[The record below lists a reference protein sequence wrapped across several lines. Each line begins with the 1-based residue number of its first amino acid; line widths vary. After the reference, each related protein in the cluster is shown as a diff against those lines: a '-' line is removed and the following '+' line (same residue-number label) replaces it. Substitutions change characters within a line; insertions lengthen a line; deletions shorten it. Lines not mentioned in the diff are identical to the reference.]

1 MKKRNLFIA
10 IIISIFLT
18 ACSSTKVNTDQAN
31 SKSADTAF
39 LNLLTTVKIEM
50 VQSPAPTTKGK
61 MFSKQFIVSVKNSQ
75 TSEPM
80 QNFSL
85 TISYPV
91 SADENKTENVRTN
104 SDGTYIFDAP
114 VCNFAVNGKFLAYA
128 NPNSKKQNLIDAAV
142 QSGASADFFVRSDI
156 PEKGAILFIYE
167 YDEKNKPARNF
178 YNLISEFQK
187 YGCKKVGNAPVND
200 ESDIGKSIESL
211 YKRNKEIVNDEFGY
225 FIGGTVKYVKPIEK
239 NENGFYCALTA
250 EIWVVDMT
258 NGKEI
263 YRNSYSCETTQP
275 KWEKAASKCKEDL
288 GKIIADDLIYK
299 L

>member
-1 MKKRNLFIA
+1 MNTRKLFFIT
-10 IIISIFLT
+10 IILVLLS
-18 ACSSTKVNTDQAN
+18 ACTSTKVNTDTTN

-39 LNLLTTVKIEM
+39 LNLLNTTKIEM
-50 VQSPAPTTKGK
+50 VQVPAATTKGK
-61 MFSKQFIVSVKNSQ
+61 MFTKQFIVSVKNNE
-75 TSEPM
+75 TNEPLP
-80 QNFSL
+80 NFSL

-91 SADENKTENVRTN
+91 SEDSVKTENVKTN
-104 SDGTYIFDAP
+104 SEGQYIFDAP
-114 VCNFAVNGKFLAYA
+114 VCNFAVKGKFLAYA
-128 NPNSKKQNLIDAAV
+128 NPNSKKENLVSAAIDA
-142 QSGASADFFVRSDI
+142 GASADFNVRSDI

-200 ESDIGKSIESL
+200 ESDIGKPIESL
-211 YKRNKEIVNDEFGY
+211 YKRNKEIVNEDFGY
-225 FIGGTVKYVKPIEK
+225 LIGGTVKFVKPIEK
-239 NENGFYCALTA
+239 TENGFYCSLTS
-250 EIWVVDMT
+250 EIWVVDMIT
-258 NGKEI
+258 GKEI